1 MADLKVQQVQEWLL
15 STYGNRSE
23 FAAFASE
30 SDFEANGITDNTTVT
45 ALIYALQYELGI
57 SGVTGNFGPT
67 TISLAPKISFSNAGN
82 YSENIIKILFI
93 FYLLK

>member
-45 ALIYALQYELGI
+45 ALIYA
-57 SGVTGNFGPT
+57 
-67 TISLAPKISFSNAGN
+67 
-82 YSENIIKILFI
+82 
-93 FYLLK
+93 